1 MILLWLSFYITSQ
14 VYVETEGEKP
24 KKGDTAK
31 QHEFEISHSTI
42 THTFANKSDIPKY
55 EYL

>member
-31 QHEFEISHSTI
+31 QHEFEISNSTI